1 MFAMPTRSWTASGR
15 KSSTARRDPR
25 PEGSFGLAMD
35 RARRWWDELAGGPA
49 GECSHGY
56 KGGPC
61 PSGCALPRY
70 SDVAAA
76 AILST
81 ALALWADAAAS
92 MAAAG
97 VDGS

>member
-1 MFAMPTRSWTASGR
+1 MPPRSSWARSGVKAAGR
-15 KSSTARRDPR
+15 PRDPR
-25 PEGSFGLAMD
+25 PEGSFGLAVD
-35 RARRWWDELAGGPA
+35 RARRWWDDLAGGPA
-49 GECSHGY
+49 GECAHGY

-61 PSGCALPRY
+61 PSGCSLPRY

-81 ALALWADAAAS
+81 AVALWADAAAS

-97 VDGS
+97 VDEI